1 MERQHRR
8 MTEGNLYV
16 FTLPP
21 GTDKASLTE
30 GIDQGL
36 VSAKCGQLLGSG
48 MSIGS
53 ASTVAVEIGAYD
65 RDKANNVISR
75 VCRRMKCRDFEMAW
89 D

>member
-1 MERQHRR
+1 

-16 FTLPP
+16 FSLPS
-21 GTDKASLTE
+21 GTDKASLSE

-36 VSAKCGQLLGSG
+36 ALAKCGRLLGSG
-48 MSIGS
+48 MSLGD
-53 ASTVAVEIGAYD
+53 AAAVSIEIGAYD
-65 RDKANNVISR
+65 RDKANSVVSR